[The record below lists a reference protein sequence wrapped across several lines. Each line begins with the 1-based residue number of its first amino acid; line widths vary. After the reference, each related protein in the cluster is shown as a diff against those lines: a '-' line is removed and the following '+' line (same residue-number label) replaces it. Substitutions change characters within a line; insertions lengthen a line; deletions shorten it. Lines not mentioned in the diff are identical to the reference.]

1 MLTPFDDYPI
11 HQTPLPVAHAGNGH
25 PNHYDRYWFNGY
37 AEDVYFAVGLGVYPN
52 RGIIDASFSVV
63 HNGVQRSVFAS
74 GLAPLDR
81 TETKIGPI
89 SIEVVEPLRVN
100 RVRVDAE
107 EFGLVAD
114 LTYRARTS
122 AHEEPRQ
129 TMHSGSSLMMDVT
142 RLTQLGSWSGTLRSG
157 DEDISLDR
165 PVFGTKD
172 RSWGIRP
179 VGQPAPAAPQARKHQ
194 VFFLYAPLHFEDQC
208 LHYMVFEDERGS
220 RWAETSV
227 VLPVIDDDGPVVG
240 ANLPVTHVHVEHE
253 IRWAPG
259 LRRSEGATLQVRGGD
274 GDAGRIELEPL
285 LTFRQRGVGYSHPTW
300 GHGNWHGD
308 FAVGGEEFAVE
319 DLDNTAPENIH
330 VQQVVRVQW
339 GDRQGLG
346 VLEQLAIGPHAPS
359 GFEGYFD
366 GARA

>member
-11 HQTPLPVAHAGNGH
+11 HQTPLPVAHAGDGH

-74 GLAPLDR
+74 GLAPPDR

-129 TMHSGSSLMMDVT
+129 IKEISCE
-142 RLTQLGSWSGTLRSG
+142 RS
-157 DEDISLDR
+157 
-165 PVFGTKD
+165 
-172 RSWGIRP
+172 
-179 VGQPAPAAPQARKHQ
+179 
-194 VFFLYAPLHFEDQC
+194 
-208 LHYMVFEDERGS
+208 
-220 RWAETSV
+220 
-227 VLPVIDDDGPVVG
+227 
-240 ANLPVTHVHVEHE
+240 
-253 IRWAPG
+253 
-259 LRRSEGATLQVRGGD
+259 
-274 GDAGRIELEPL
+274 
-285 LTFRQRGVGYSHPTW
+285 
-300 GHGNWHGD
+300 
-308 FAVGGEEFAVE
+308 
-319 DLDNTAPENIH
+319 
-330 VQQVVRVQW
+330 
-339 GDRQGLG
+339 
-346 VLEQLAIGPHAPS
+346 
-359 GFEGYFD
+359 
-366 GARA
+366 